1 MVSHYFQT
9 VTKLNLPEYQF
20 RIRELNA
27 RVQIFDDQRKKFVAL
42 TPEEWVRQN
51 FLQYLIR
58 EKKYP
63 QSLISVEG
71 GLKLFRRSKRTDIV
85 VFNNQGKPLLIVEC
99 KSPETIINQNVFDQI
114 VRYNMALQ
122 VKYLI
127 LTNGLNHFICSIDY
141 VKQSYL
147 FLREIPEYNNL

>member
-1 MVSHYFQT
+1 MVSKYPLT

-20 RIRELNA
+20 RIMELNG
-27 RVQIFDDQRKKFVAL
+27 RLQIFDDLRKKFVAL

-63 QSLISVEG
+63 QSLITVEG

-85 VFNNQGKPLLIVEC
+85 VFNNLGKPLLIVEC
-99 KSPETIINQNVFDQI
+99 KSPETTINQNVFDQ
-114 VRYNMALQ
+114 VARYNMALE
-122 VKYLI
+122 VKYLV
-127 LTNGLNHFICSIDY
+127 LTNGMNHFICSIDY
-141 VKQSYL
+141 VSQSYF
-147 FLREIPEYNNL
+147 FLREIPEYSNL